1 MGGVFLDRG
10 WDRGLP
16 EPQCLKAK
24 RSWHRVQEEAG
35 HPHIHTPSLTG
46 WWQPQASSFWEN
58 TSHRTKHGQQTLQN
72 VQKAQLWLCPHPG
85 GASLSQ
91 QHLKSSYHC
100 AIQHSPTSR
109 PLTPS
114 SPPDICRTTFWW
126 LPPSCLTPAWA
137 FALGERSQVLQN
149 SLPDSGA
156 FLSKPPAHF
165 EKPHYKISHHEPAT
179 SAPSLL
185 VLDALWLWVD
195 HSRTRGLFTN
205 LPLQWQH
212 IPGLKSRVWTSS
224 SFS

>member
-85 GASLSQ
+85 GIQSLTAAPEVFLPLCHPTFSNQ
-91 QHLKSSYHC
+91 Q
-100 AIQHSPTSR
+100 AIDTIFTSR
-109 PLTPS
+109 Y
-114 SPPDICRTTFWW
+114 
-126 LPPSCLTPAWA
+126 
-137 FALGERSQVLQN
+137 LQN
-149 SLPDSGA
+149 NLLMAPPILLNTCLSFCPQGKVTGSSEQPTRFRSVSL
-156 FLSKPPAHF
+156 
-165 EKPHYKISHHEPAT
+165 EAT
-179 SAPSLL
+179 ST
-185 VLDALWLWVD
+185 LWK
-195 HSRTRGLFTN
+195 T
-205 LPLQWQH
+205 PL
-212 IPGLKSRVWTSS
+212 
-224 SFS
+224 